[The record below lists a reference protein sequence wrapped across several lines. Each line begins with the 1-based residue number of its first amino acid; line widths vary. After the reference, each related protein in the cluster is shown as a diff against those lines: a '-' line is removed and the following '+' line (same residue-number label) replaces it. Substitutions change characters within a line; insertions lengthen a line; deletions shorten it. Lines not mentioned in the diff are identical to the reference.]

1 MNNDWAS
8 TMIQNF
14 IKVLLLYIVFVACSK
29 MEIRRLGQRV
39 VNTKLGKY
47 RGVLNEFTGDSRLRD
62 IEAFYGVRYAS
73 LRNGLIRF
81 MPPSSNY
88 YKWNSVRTVS
98 KVGKVCP
105 QIRQRHDDRR
115 EKALNVTFSDLI
127 SDYNAFENQTEDCLT
142 LNLFVPMEGMC
153 KSVRVN

>member
-1 MNNDWAS
+1 
-8 TMIQNF
+8 MIQIF
-14 IKVLLLYIVFVACSK
+14 VRVLTIYIVFVSCSK

-47 RGVLNEFTGDSRLRD
+47 RGVMTEFTGNFRLRD

-88 YKWNSVRTVS
+88 YKWNSVRTMS

-105 QIRQRHDDRR
+105 QIHVRRKQDDRG
-115 EKALNVTFSDLI
+115 EKTLNLI
-127 SDYNAFENQTEDCLT
+127 GFNSLSVSKASEDQTEDCLT

-153 KSVRVN
+153 

>member
-1 MNNDWAS
+1 
-8 TMIQNF
+8 MIQNF
-14 IKVLLLYIVFVACSK
+14 VTVLTISLVVVTCSD

-47 RGVLNEFTGDSRLRD
+47 RGVMTEFTGHSRLPD

-105 QIRQRHDDRR
+105 QVRQKRVYLG
-115 EKALNVTFSDLI
+115 EQALNLTVSNSL
-127 SDYNAFENQTEDCLT
+127 SVSKVSENQTEDCLT

-153 KSVRVN
+153 

>member
-1 MNNDWAS
+1 
-8 TMIQNF
+8 
-14 IKVLLLYIVFVACSK
+14 

-47 RGVLNEFTGDSRLRD
+47 RGVMTEFTGHSRLRD

-105 QIRQRHDDRR
+105 QIRRKQDDRS
-115 EKALNVTFSDLI
+115 EKPLNLTFSNSL
-127 SDYNAFENQTEDCLT
+127 SVSKASENQTVDCLT
-142 LNLFVPMEGMC
+142 LNLFLPMEGMC
-153 KSVRVN
+153 KSVQIISGGEFRCMFMSTLHIKY